1 MSDDEAADLIPD
13 SNSTDVSSASPAQ
26 AQRWRELVDVI
37 DDARRRYYVHD
48 AATLSDAEY
57 DEYYRELEA
66 LEAAYPELVSAD
78 SPTQSVG
85 GERSDMFEPVEHLQ
99 RMLSLD
105 NAFS

>member
-13 SNSTDVSSASPAQ
+13 SNAADVASASPAQ

-57 DEYYRELEA
+57 DEFYRELEA
-66 LEAAYPELVSAD
+66 LEAAYPELVSRLGLRAL
-78 SPTQSVG
+78 SAT
-85 GERSDMFEPVEHLQ
+85 SDQ
-99 RMLSLD
+99 RRRCCV
-105 NAFS
+105 N